1 MDLNGIDCCRT
12 LGLNPYLGMSL
23 VSAMKSALVTGA
35 NRGIGLEL
43 TRQLLES
50 GFNVHATFRTDEG
63 GLAAINDPN
72 LSIHKMDV
80 RDKDGIKRVI
90 DSINSLDLLINNA
103 GVADGRWQ
111 SISEIDMEYALEVL
125 NINSVSPVLVTQ
137 QALPILPDGS
147 KVVMMSSLMGSI
159 SDCRSGRSYAYRAS
173 KTALNM
179 FSMAMKNELDSL
191 GISLL
196 IMHPGW
202 VETDMGGP
210 NAPLSTAESV
220 SGIMQRIEEQDMS
233 MSGRYVEFDGSP
245 IEW

>member
-1 MDLNGIDCCRT
+1 
-12 LGLNPYLGMSL
+12 
-23 VSAMKSALVTGA
+23 MKNAVVTGA

-43 TRQLLES
+43 TRQLLDS
-50 GFNVHATFRTDEG
+50 GYNVHATYRSNKG
-63 GLAAINDPN
+63 GLEHIDSDK
-72 LSIHKMDV
+72 LSIYKLDV
-80 RDKDGIKRVI
+80 RDQMQISNVVQSVDKI
-90 DSINSLDLLINNA
+90 DLLINNA

-111 SISEIDMEYALEVL
+111 SISEIDMEHALEVL
-125 NINSVSPVLVTQ
+125 NVNAVSPVLVTQ
-137 QALPILPDGS
+137 QSLPKLSNGS

-159 SDCRSGRSYAYRAS
+159 SDCHSGRSYAYRAS

-179 FSMAMKNELDSL
+179 FSMAMKNELDAN

-210 NAPLSTAESV
+210 NAPLSTEESV

>member
-1 MDLNGIDCCRT
+1 
-12 LGLNPYLGMSL
+12 
-23 VSAMKSALVTGA
+23 MKSVVVTGA

-43 TRQLLES
+43 VKQLLDS
-50 GFNVHATFRTDEG
+50 GYRVYATYRSVKG
-63 GLAAINDPN
+63 GLEDITNQN
-72 LSIHKMDV
+72 LSLHKMDV
-80 RDKDGIKRVI
+80 RDSDGIEELSH
-90 DSINSLDLLINNA
+90 SIEGKIDLLINNA

-111 SISEIDMEYALEVL
+111 SISEIDMKLALEVL
-125 NINSVSPVLVTQ
+125 NVTAVSPVLVSEQDIPT
-137 QALPILPDGS
+137 LFCGS

-179 FSMAMKNELDSL
+179 FSMAMKNELDDA
-191 GISLL
+191 GISLM

-210 NAPLSTAESV
+210 NAPLSTTESV
-220 SGIMQRIEEQDMS
+220 NGIMQRIDEQDMS

-245 IEW
+245 YEW

>member
-1 MDLNGIDCCRT
+1 
-12 LGLNPYLGMSL
+12 
-23 VSAMKSALVTGA
+23 MKTAIVTGA

-43 TRQLLES
+43 TRQLLDS
-50 GFNVHATFRTDEG
+50 GYNVHATFRSSKG
-63 GLAAINDPN
+63 GLEQIENDN
-72 LSIHKMDV
+72 LSIHQMDV
-80 RDKDGIKRVI
+80 RDKIQVSNVVQSVEKI
-90 DSINSLDLLINNA
+90 DLLINNA

-111 SISEIDMEYALEVL
+111 SISEIDMEHALEVL
-125 NINSVSPVLVTQ
+125 NVNAVSPVLVTQ
-137 QALPILPDGS
+137 QSMSKMVNGS

-159 SDCRSGRSYAYRAS
+159 SDCHSGRSYAYRAS

-179 FSMAMKNELDSL
+179 FSMAMKNELDAN

-210 NAPLSTAESV
+210 NAPLSTEESV
-220 SGIMQRIEEQDMS
+220 SGIMQRIDEQDMS
-233 MSGRYVEFDGSP
+233 MSGRYVEYDGSP

>member
-1 MDLNGIDCCRT
+1 
-12 LGLNPYLGMSL
+12 
-23 VSAMKSALVTGA
+23 MKTAIVTGA

-43 TRQLLES
+43 TRQLLDS
-50 GFNVHATFRTDEG
+50 GYNVHATYRSNKG
-63 GLAAINDPN
+63 GLERIKNDN
-72 LSIHKMDV
+72 LSIHQMDV
-80 RDKDGIKRVI
+80 RDKIQVSNVVQSVEKI
-90 DSINSLDLLINNA
+90 DLLINNA

-111 SISEIDMEYALEVL
+111 SISEIDMEHALEVL
-125 NINSVSPVLVTQ
+125 NVNAVSPVLVTQ
-137 QALPILPDGS
+137 QSMPKLVDGS

-159 SDCRSGRSYAYRAS
+159 SDCQSGRSYAYRAS

-179 FSMAMKNELDSL
+179 FSMAMKNEFDAN

-202 VETDMGGP
+202 VETDMGGT
-210 NAPLSTAESV
+210 NAPLSTEESV

>member
-1 MDLNGIDCCRT
+1 
-12 LGLNPYLGMSL
+12 
-23 VSAMKSALVTGA
+23 MKTAIVTGA

-43 TRQLLES
+43 TRQLIDC
-50 GFNVHATFRTDEG
+50 GYNVHATYRSDKG
-63 GLAAINDPN
+63 GLTEIDSGN
-72 LSIHKMDV
+72 LSIHQMDV
-80 RDKDGIKRVI
+80 RDKVQI
-90 DSINSLDLLINNA
+90 SSLVQSVNEIDLLINNA

-111 SISEIDMEYALEVL
+111 SISEIDTKHALEVL
-125 NINSVSPVLVTQ
+125 NVNAISPVLVTQ
-137 QALPILPDGS
+137 QALPKLVDGS
-147 KVVMMSSLMGSI
+147 IVVMMSSLMGSI

-179 FSMAMKNELDSL
+179 FSMAMKNELDAN

-210 NAPLSTAESV
+210 NAPLSTEESV
-220 SGIMQRIEEQDMS
+220 MGIMQRIEEQDMS
-233 MSGRYVEFDGSP
+233 MSGRYVEFDGKS

>member
-1 MDLNGIDCCRT
+1 
-12 LGLNPYLGMSL
+12 
-23 VSAMKSALVTGA
+23 MKTAVVTGA

-43 TRQLLES
+43 TRQLLGS
-50 GFNVHATFRTDEG
+50 GYNVHATYRSNKG
-63 GLAAINDPN
+63 GLEEIDSDN
-72 LSIHKMDV
+72 LSIYQMDV
-80 RDKDGIKRVI
+80 RDKMQISNVVQSVDKI
-90 DSINSLDLLINNA
+90 DLLINNA

-111 SISEIDMEYALEVL
+111 SISEIDMEHALEVL
-125 NINSVSPVLVTQ
+125 NVNAVSPVLVTQ
-137 QALPILPDGS
+137 QSLPKLSNGS

-159 SDCRSGRSYAYRAS
+159 SDCQSGRSYAYRAS

-179 FSMAMKNELDSL
+179 FSMAMKNELDAN

-202 VETDMGGP
+202 VETDMGGT
-210 NAPLSTAESV
+210 NAPLSTEESV
-220 SGIMQRIEEQDMS
+220 SGIMQRIEEQEMS

>member
-1 MDLNGIDCCRT
+1 
-12 LGLNPYLGMSL
+12 
-23 VSAMKSALVTGA
+23 MKNAVVTGA

-43 TRQLLES
+43 TRQLLDS
-50 GFNVHATFRTDEG
+50 GYNVHATYRSNKG
-63 GLAAINDPN
+63 GLGHIDSDK
-72 LSIHKMDV
+72 LSIYKLDV
-80 RDKDGIKRVI
+80 RDQMQISNIVQSVDKI
-90 DSINSLDLLINNA
+90 DLLINNA

-111 SISEIDMEYALEVL
+111 SISEIDMEHALEVL
-125 NINSVSPVLVTQ
+125 NVNAVSPVLVTQ
-137 QALPILPDGS
+137 QSLPKLANGS

-159 SDCRSGRSYAYRAS
+159 SDCHSGRSYAYRAS

-179 FSMAMKNELDSL
+179 FSMAMKNELDAN

-210 NAPLSTAESV
+210 NAPLSTEESV

>member
-1 MDLNGIDCCRT
+1 
-12 LGLNPYLGMSL
+12 
-23 VSAMKSALVTGA
+23 MKNAVVTGA

-43 TRQLLES
+43 TRQLLDS
-50 GFNVHATFRTDEG
+50 GYNVHATYRSNKG
-63 GLAAINDPN
+63 GLEHIDSDK
-72 LSIHKMDV
+72 LSIYKLDV
-80 RDKDGIKRVI
+80 RDQMQISNIVQSVDKI
-90 DSINSLDLLINNA
+90 DLLINNA

-111 SISEIDMEYALEVL
+111 SISEIDMEHALEVL
-125 NINSVSPVLVTQ
+125 NVNAVSPVLVTQ
-137 QALPILPDGS
+137 QSLPKLANGS

-159 SDCRSGRSYAYRAS
+159 SDCQSGRSYAYRAS

-179 FSMAMKNELDSL
+179 FSMAMKNELDAN

-210 NAPLSTAESV
+210 NAPLSTEESV

>member
-1 MDLNGIDCCRT
+1 
-12 LGLNPYLGMSL
+12 
-23 VSAMKSALVTGA
+23 MKTALVTGA

-43 TRQLLES
+43 TRQLLGS
-50 GFNVHATFRTDEG
+50 GYNVHATYRSNKG
-63 GLAAINDPN
+63 GLEQIDSDN
-72 LSIHKMDV
+72 LSIYQMDV
-80 RDKDGIKRVI
+80 RDKIQISNVVQSVDKI
-90 DSINSLDLLINNA
+90 DLLINNA

-111 SISEIDMEYALEVL
+111 SISEIDMEHALEVL
-125 NINSVSPVLVTQ
+125 NVNAVSPVLVTQ
-137 QALPILPDGS
+137 QSLPKLGDGS

-159 SDCRSGRSYAYRAS
+159 SDCQSGRSYAYRAS

-179 FSMAMKNELDSL
+179 FSMAMKNELDAN

-210 NAPLSTAESV
+210 NAPLSTEESV

>member
-1 MDLNGIDCCRT
+1 
-12 LGLNPYLGMSL
+12 
-23 VSAMKSALVTGA
+23 MKNAVVTGA

-43 TRQLLES
+43 TRQLLDS
-50 GFNVHATFRTDEG
+50 GYNVHATYRSNKG
-63 GLAAINDPN
+63 GLEHIDSNRLN
-72 LSIHKMDV
+72 IYKMDV
-80 RDKDGIKRVI
+80 RDQMQISNVVQSVDKI
-90 DSINSLDLLINNA
+90 DLLINNA

-111 SISEIDMEYALEVL
+111 SISEIDIEHALEVL
-125 NINSVSPVLVTQ
+125 NVNAVSPVLVTQ
-137 QALPILPDGS
+137 QSLPKLANGS

-159 SDCRSGRSYAYRAS
+159 SDCHSGRSYAYRAS

-179 FSMAMKNELDSL
+179 FSMAMKNELDAN

-210 NAPLSTAESV
+210 NAPLSTEESV

-233 MSGRYVEFDGSP
+233 MSGRYVEFDGST

>member
-1 MDLNGIDCCRT
+1 
-12 LGLNPYLGMSL
+12 
-23 VSAMKSALVTGA
+23 MKNAVVTGA

-43 TRQLLES
+43 TRQLLDS
-50 GFNVHATFRTDEG
+50 GYNVHATYRSNKG
-63 GLAAINDPN
+63 GLEHIDSDK
-72 LSIHKMDV
+72 LSIYKLDV
-80 RDKDGIKRVI
+80 RDQMQISNIVQSVDKI
-90 DSINSLDLLINNA
+90 DLLINNA

-111 SISEIDMEYALEVL
+111 SISEIDMEHALEVL
-125 NINSVSPVLVTQ
+125 NVNAVSPVLVTQ
-137 QALPILPDGS
+137 QSLPKLANGS

-159 SDCRSGRSYAYRAS
+159 SDCQSGRSYAYRAS

-179 FSMAMKNELDSL
+179 FSMAMKNELDAN

-210 NAPLSTAESV
+210 NAPLSTEESV
-220 SGIMQRIEEQDMS
+220 SGIMQRIDEQDMS
-233 MSGRYVEFDGSP
+233 MSGRYVEYDGSP